1 MTEAIVF
8 ITVFF
13 AIFTQ
18 SVSGFGLALV
28 SMPILAGIIGIRT
41 ATPLIV
47 LVAILAELILLVRYR
62 SVINVK
68 AVWRMVLAGMIGIP
82 LGVLALKYLDER
94 IVLSALGALIV
105 LYAVYALSKFKLPAL
120 DGNSWPFGFG
130 FISGVLG
137 GAYNISGP
145 LVIVYGDCRRWQPQ
159 EFKGNLQGFFL
170 LGSVVAV
177 VSHALAGNITRE
189 VLNLYLLSLPA
200 IGLGLVL
207 GLSLDKFINPV
218 IFRKIVLIGLVIA
231 GLSLM
236 I

>member
-1 MTEAIVF
+1 MF

-28 SMPILAGIIGIRT
+28 SMPILAGLIGIRT

-94 IVLSALGALIV
+94 IVLTALGALIV
-105 LYAVYALSKFKLPAL
+105 LYAVYALSKFKLPTL

-189 VLNLYLLSLPA
+189 VLNLYLLSIPA
-200 IGLGLVL
+200 IALGLVL

-231 GLSLM
+231 GVSLM
-236 I
+236 V

>member
-1 MTEAIVF
+1 MF

>member
-28 SMPILAGIIGIRT
+28 SMPILAGLIGIRT

-94 IVLSALGALIV
+94 IVLTALGALIV
-105 LYAVYALSKFKLPAL
+105 LYAVYALSKFKLPTL

-189 VLNLYLLSLPA
+189 VLNLYLLSIPA
-200 IGLGLVL
+200 IALGLVL

-231 GLSLM
+231 GVSLM
-236 I
+236 V

>member
-1 MTEAIVF
+1 VF

-28 SMPILAGIIGIRT
+28 SMPILAGLIGIRT

-94 IVLSALGALIV
+94 IVLTALGALIV
-105 LYAVYALSKFKLPAL
+105 LYAVYALSKFKLPTL

-189 VLNLYLLSLPA
+189 VLNLYLLSIPA
-200 IGLGLVL
+200 IALGLVL

-231 GLSLM
+231 GVSLM
-236 I
+236 V